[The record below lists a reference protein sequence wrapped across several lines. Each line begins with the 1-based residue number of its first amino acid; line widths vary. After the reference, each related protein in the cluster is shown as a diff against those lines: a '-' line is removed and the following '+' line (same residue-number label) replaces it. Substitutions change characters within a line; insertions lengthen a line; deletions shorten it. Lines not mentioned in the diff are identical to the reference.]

1 MIEEI
6 YKKRR
11 KVKRFLN
18 EAPDHNLIV
27 DLMQKTHSLVPSKQ
41 NLMPYKI
48 HVLGPK
54 CLKLKDELYHLT
66 TTASSDEYTQ
76 TKSNYQVYA
85 PYVLIFTTRLAEP
98 NEYVKR
104 KIQEGHSYKSCFP
117 ETYLNTSVVNT
128 ACIEVGMWSK
138 IFTGLCLENDID
150 VAYLK
155 CFNSNSEKW
164 SFIDERPLFVI
175 GVGYKVNHAPFTKGE
190 TKPDWNEV
198 VCFEH
203 E

>member
-11 KVKRFLN
+11 KVKRFLH

-66 TTASSDEYTQ
+66 TTASS
-76 TKSNYQVYA
+76 
-85 PYVLIFTTRLAEP
+85 EP
-98 NEYVKR
+98 NT
-104 KIQEGHSYKSCFP
+104 IDSSSFEGR
-117 ETYLNTSVVNT
+117 SVTITPVT
-128 ACIEVGMWSK
+128 LRSVSSLYM
-138 IFTGLCLENDID
+138 IFMPSLTLPNLS
-150 VAYLK
+150 LK
-155 CFNSNSEKW
+155 
-164 SFIDERPLFVI
+164 
-175 GVGYKVNHAPFTKGE
+175 G
-190 TKPDWNEV
+190 
-198 VCFEH
+198 
-203 E
+203 